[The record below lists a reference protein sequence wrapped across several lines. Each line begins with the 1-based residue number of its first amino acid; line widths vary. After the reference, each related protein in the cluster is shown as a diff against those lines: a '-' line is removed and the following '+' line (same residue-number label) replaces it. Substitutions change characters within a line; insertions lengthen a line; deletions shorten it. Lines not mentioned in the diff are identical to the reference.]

1 MAEHFTDE
9 EIWFVTGSQSLYGQE
24 ILDQVAE
31 QSRALAERLDAS
43 ADLPVAVRWKPVVTT
58 SEAILDVLRDASS
71 SPQCVGVITWMHT
84 FSPAK
89 MWIRGLS
96 ALQKPM
102 LHLHTQFGVEIPWD
116 TIDMDFMNL
125 NQAAHGDREFG
136 YIQTRL
142 SVPRTTV
149 AGHVGD
155 PRTTARIGSWMRA
168 ALGAAE
174 LRSLRIARF
183 GDNMRDVA
191 VTEGDKVEAES
202 HFGVSVNT
210 YSVNDLAKAVYDVSD
225 PEIDKLVQEYEDTYA
240 VAENCAAAANATRR
254 CAKAP
259 ASNWACGTSWP
270 TASARSPPTSRTS
283 AICANCPAWPCSG

>member
-1 MAEHFTDE
+1 M
-9 EIWFVTGSQSLYGQE
+9 
-24 ILDQVAE
+24 
-31 QSRALAERLDAS
+31 
-43 ADLPVAVRWKPVVTT
+43 
-58 SEAILDVLRDASS
+58 
-71 SPQCVGVITWMHT
+71 
-84 FSPAK
+84 
-89 MWIRGLS
+89 
-96 ALQKPM
+96 
-102 LHLHTQFGVEIPWD
+102 
-116 TIDMDFMNL
+116 
-125 NQAAHGDREFG
+125 
-136 YIQTRL
+136 
-142 SVPRTTV
+142 
-149 AGHVGD
+149 
-155 PRTTARIGSWMRA
+155 
-168 ALGAAE
+168 
-174 LRSLRIARF
+174 RSLRIARF